1 MRPRIKLI
9 VLLAVVATTLTGLF
23 WVNQQ
28 NVREVGP
35 TRPPAGQASF

>member
-1 MRPRIKLI
+1 MRTRVKLI
-9 VLLAVVATTLTGLF
+9 VLIAIVATTLTGLF
-23 WVNQQ
+23 WVNQK